1 MLLFLKEKKF
11 SKMKKNKHYSVLSIP
26 HSSPTAHLDNK
37 VFDTYLTM
45 ADKNVNPKE
54 NKDIE
59 ELVQISQHEWGK

>member
-1 MLLFLKEKKF
+1 
-11 SKMKKNKHYSVLSIP
+11 MKKNKHYSVLSIP
-26 HSSPTAHLDNK
+26 YSSPTDHLDNK

>member
-1 MLLFLKEKKF
+1 
-11 SKMKKNKHYSVLSIP
+11 MKKNKHYSVLSIP
-26 HSSPTAHLDNK
+26 YSSPTANLDNK